1 MNQKEQFVILF
12 RHGIAEDKGSE
23 DDFERR
29 LTGAGAKKVKRVARA
44 LARIF
49 PDAGMIY
56 SSPLVRAVQT
66 AERVAKAYG
75 SGLKI
80 NETDALR
87 PEADVAQFREM
98 LAQAGGE
105 NIICVG
111 HEPNL
116 SHIMLE
122 VTGMSPAGRVSLK
135 KGGFY
140 GVRFSAGGDAQ
151 LEWMIAPRIVVDD
164 DSD

>member
-1 MNQKEQFVILF
+1 MHQKEQFVILL

-23 DDFERR
+23 DDFDRK
-29 LTGAGAKKVKRVARA
+29 LTAAGAKKMKRVARA
-44 LARIF
+44 LERIF
-49 PDAGMIY
+49 PDADTIY

-87 PEADVAQFREM
+87 PEAEVAQFREM

-122 VTGMSPAGRVSLK
+122 VTAMAPAGQVSLK

-140 GVRFSAGGDAQ
+140 GVRFYANGDAR
-151 LEWMIAPRIVVDD
+151 LEWMIAPRIVVDH